1 MLNRDVIIGP
11 GGEAV
16 MASDA
21 QATPAAGLRGLAA
34 ELDFAKIKVALR
46 RNRLILIG
54 IVAGFL
60 LIGLIVTL
68 LATPVYRAVASVQLE
83 EQSSRVLGT
92 EDPEP
97 AANGLD
103 AERFLQT
110 QVDILNS
117 RSLAI
122 RVAERLNLFRDDSF
136 LIAMGEEG
144 VSDASNPAELR
155 TLRREKVI
163 SKLQKSLA
171 IQLPRNSRLASIIF
185 YSPDPQL
192 AARVANAYAES
203 LIADNLARR
212 YRTSAYARD
221 FLQQQLSETK
231 RRLEASE
238 RAAIN
243 YARAA
248 GLIDTSAGEAAGPNG
263 QRAQRSLTTSSLVAM
278 NEVLSAATAERLRA
292 QQRWERTQAI
302 PPLQLPEVVANQAVQ
317 QLYQKRAELEAAYQG
332 ELERRKQD
340 YPTVKQSAAQIREL
354 DQQIAA
360 IAGGIKS
367 GIRQGYDIAL
377 RQEQAIRSQLDQL
390 RGNTLAEQQRSIQYG
405 ILRREVDTNR
415 ELYDGLLQRFKE
427 VGAAAGVTANN
438 ISVVDT
444 AEPERVPS
452 SPRPLLNMALA
463 GLLGVIFA
471 FAAMVARELFDD
483 AVRSP
488 DDVESKLGAPLLGS
502 VPLLGKGET
511 ALEEL
516 TKLRSPMSEAYAS
529 IRTSLEFAGERGFP
543 RTLLTTSSQPSEG
556 KSTSSYALAR
566 SLAQVGKRVL
576 LIDGDLRKPN
586 MHRLVGLKNVNGLST
601 LLIGRNTPDE
611 VIQQTGIENL
621 SFIACGPLPP
631 NPTELYARGALRDL
645 LARLLERFDVI
656 VIDGPPVMGL
666 ADAPLLASLVEG
678 VVFLVDASR
687 SHRGRSRIALRRLL
701 KAHGKLSGVILTKFD
716 ARHQGYEG
724 YGYSYEYGSA
734 GND

>member
-16 MASDA
+16 IAPDG
-21 QATPAAGLRGLAA
+21 QATPAGGLRGLAA

-54 IVAGFL
+54 IIAGFL
-60 LIGLIVTL
+60 LIGLVATL
-68 LATPVYRAVASVQLE
+68 LATPIYRAVASVQLE

-92 EDPEP
+92 EDVEP
-97 AANGLD
+97 ATNGLD

-144 VSDASNPAELR
+144 VSDVSDPAQLR
-155 TLRREKVI
+155 TLRREKVVA
-163 SKLQKSLA
+163 KLQQSLA

-185 YSPDPQL
+185 YSPDAQL

-221 FLQQQLSETK
+221 FLQQQLAETK

-243 YARAA
+243 YARSA
-248 GLIDTSAGEAAGPNG
+248 GLIDTSAGDTGPNG

-278 NEVLSAATAERLRA
+278 NEVLSVATAERLRA

-302 PPLQLPEVVANQAVQ
+302 PPLQLPEVVSNQAVQ
-317 QLYQKRAELEAAYQG
+317 QLYQKRAELEAEYQG

-340 YPTVKQSAAQIREL
+340 YPTVKQAAAQILEL

-360 IAGGIKS
+360 IAGGIKA
-367 GIRQGYDIAL
+367 GIRQGYDIAM

-390 RGNTLAEQQRSIQYG
+390 RGNTLAEQQRGIQYG

-452 SPRPLLNMALA
+452 SPRPVLNMALA

-502 VPLLGKGET
+502 VPLLDKNET
-511 ALEEL
+511 AIDEL
-516 TKLRSPMSEAYAS
+516 SKLRSPMSEAYAS

-611 VIQQTGIENL
+611 VIQQTDIDNL

-666 ADAPLLASLVEG
+666 ADAPLLASIVEG

-687 SHRGRSRIALRRLL
+687 SHRGRSRLALRRLL
-701 KAHGKLSGVILTKFD
+701 KANGKLSGVILTKFD

-734 GND
+734 GNA